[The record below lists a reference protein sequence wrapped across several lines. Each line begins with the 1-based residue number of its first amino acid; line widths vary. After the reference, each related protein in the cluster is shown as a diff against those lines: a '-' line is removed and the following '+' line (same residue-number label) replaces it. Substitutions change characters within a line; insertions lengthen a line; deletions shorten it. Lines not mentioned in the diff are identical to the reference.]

1 MADAYRV
8 LNVPSTASSAEIRAA
23 YLELACQHHPCKL
36 SDRPEASTVGSGAP
50 HTQFRAA
57 AEAYALIGD
66 DARRQL
72 YDLVRSSEYRR
83 SAALPPPLPT
93 TPGRSRARS
102 ELTID
107 LRAGLP
113 AELRALLVDVNP
125 VKLFNRVVCQID
137 QERRAQQTH
146 VPPAAAT
153 KPAAG
158 PQPRPRRSPASRF
171 PDESPFA
178 RPGHNRKA
186 SVSGP
191 AREDGTTASTGSA
204 STSKPPAWNGAL
216 KTGILR
222 DESKSQ
228 FRGSPGSIGE
238 LLSRDHAPAAY
249 HPSSSSEHYSSRE
262 PGGLRSRGHSTSSSS
277 YLSASHSTG
286 PSSQRNTRSRRV
298 SFSNDVIESE
308 QLKQAREA
316 VKSFKSDAARAG
328 PCKPLPAPPSSS
340 SASSSSSSSS
350 SAAAARGLV
359 VSSKL
364 GARKP
369 DEFFLDK
376 SLYSDPCS
384 PMASMI
390 PQDILIKP
398 LAIGAPRDPRPPPS
412 YAAGL
417 PCSPHA
423 VVGRNILRGPHP
435 LDREIP
441 RAELFSASSA
451 PTGFL
456 ARYRAE
462 LLPLPPSLHPHH
474 PHLLHSS
481 HLSTNH
487 ADLAFAWADPSS
499 HKFHPRS
506 INNSS
511 RDPN

>member
-1 MADAYRV
+1 MVSIWVGMALGAATNGGATTGLDATKKAGGADTGSLAASLAAYPGELSGKCNDAIISMGADVDDCAALTPMVMIRMAQTKFSEPIKTWLKALCKATPCTKAALTAANDKFKAGCGAELKSNSMDAKALLSLLNGHEALKFVDARVFSLADACPNIEK
-8 LNVPSTASSAEIRAA
+8 LNFCESSLEGHFKQTSAADRPFFSVPK
-23 YLELACQHHPCKL
+23 ACQHHPCKL

-72 YDLVRSSEYRR
+72 YDL
-83 SAALPPPLPT
+83 
-93 TPGRSRARS
+93 
-102 ELTID
+102 
-107 LRAGLP
+107 
-113 AELRALLVDVNP
+113 
-125 VKLFNRVVCQID
+125 
-137 QERRAQQTH
+137 
-146 VPPAAAT
+146 
-153 KPAAG
+153 
-158 PQPRPRRSPASRF
+158 
-171 PDESPFA
+171 
-178 RPGHNRKA
+178 
-186 SVSGP
+186 
-191 AREDGTTASTGSA
+191 
-204 STSKPPAWNGAL
+204 
-216 KTGILR
+216 
-222 DESKSQ
+222 
-228 FRGSPGSIGE
+228 
-238 LLSRDHAPAAY
+238 
-249 HPSSSSEHYSSRE
+249 
-262 PGGLRSRGHSTSSSS
+262 
-277 YLSASHSTG
+277 
-286 PSSQRNTRSRRV
+286 
-298 SFSNDVIESE
+298 SE

-398 LAIGAPRDPRPPPS
+398 LAIGAPRDARPPPS

-441 RAELFSASSA
+441 HAELFSASSA